1 MIAIGFGVDSR
12 RRLGSL
18 TVMVPRLPPDAVRAQ
33 CRAPSSYF
41 PGRVIGSRIGRPD
54 RRCRASSG
62 RERSHLQRRRFRKVR
77 HRHSQSVGGVT
88 SDVEIILKRKLF
100 SRDRRLATTEDCP
113 RNGCRRELCGNCL
126 SDVSPAGRG
135 YWLRRRGQR
144 ELRRRA
150 ARRASASRLLCASR
164 SGRRQAV
171 PRTASP
177 RSRPR
182 AARSAS

>member
-1 MIAIGFGVDSR
+1 MASCCGHHAPPWRSSDPRRRAWSLVAPMIAIGFGVDSR

-113 RNGCRRELCGNCL
+113 RNGVAARFVQNRTLNARSKSLLPLRTILKGGFETEVPMKCRRALFL
-126 SDVSPAGRG
+126 A
-135 YWLRRRGQR
+135 
-144 ELRRRA
+144 
-150 ARRASASRLLCASR
+150 
-164 SGRRQAV
+164 
-171 PRTASP
+171 
-177 RSRPR
+177 
-182 AARSAS
+182 